1 MPRKVGFIPYIYIY
15 IYILRI
21 SHIFLTYQHVNILF
35 CFHLSFREKTSIFII
50 VSGKSEPVEKVIQI
64 SNRLWKVKAESMV
77 MKLFLSTYICK
88 SPLVAQTNWT
98 SNLVATMKHSIRAY
112 HCISFPEKNN
122 FWFWSLLEMIY
133 RYFYFP

>member
-21 SHIFLTYQHVNILF
+21 SHIFLTYQHVSILF
-35 CFHLSFREKTSIFII
+35 CFHLLFREKTSIFII
-50 VSGKSEPVEKVIQI
+50 VSGKSEPVKKVIQI

-112 HCISFPEKNN
+112 HCILFPEKNN